1 MFGKNHNFGVYWTW
15 IYCIESND
23 RNQIWG
29 WTPIPWK
36 WQPLCW
42 DARNT
47 PKTLC
52 KRTICSKRPEV
63 QGAAFTA
70 HVVRCSQLPSNL
82 FLVGDL
88 EHFLFFH
95 ILGTII
101 PTLTNSIIFERGRA
115 QPPTRFPLV
124 SEFGLPQLTIF
135 RCTLCHQKLSQKGCR
150 KIPWFQ
156 GLSHNYLVG
165 ADWNIWLIFPFSW
178 EYGKNNIF
186 PTDFP
191 YIWIVFQCF
200 SIFFHFIFPFSWECH
215 NPNWRTHMF
224 RGVTT
229 NQLPD
234 GHVGTWNHLSFS
246 CHGQF
251 STWSNNFPPHMYANI
266 TSTAWMVVYG
276 SIM

>member
-1 MFGKNHNFGVYWTW
+1 MFGKNHDFGVYWTW

-29 WTPIPWK
+29 WTPIPENGS
-36 WQPLCW
+36 LC
-42 DARNT
+42 AEMPET
-47 PKTLC
+47 PQKPCVKEQFVLNALRF
-52 KRTICSKRPEV
+52 K
-63 QGAAFTA
+63 A
-70 HVVRCSQLPSNL
+70 QLLLPMSCVAPNYL
-82 FLVGDL
+82 PIYSWLVIWNI
-88 EHFLFFH
+88 FFFH

-101 PTLTNSIIFERGRA
+101 PTLTNSIIFQRGRA

-186 PTDFP
+186 STDFP

-200 SIFFHFIFPFSWECH
+200 SIFSILFFHS
-215 NPNWRTHMF
+215 
-224 RGVTT
+224 
-229 NQLPD
+229 
-234 GHVGTWNHLSFS
+234 VGNVIIPTDELICSE
-246 CHGQF
+246 G
-251 STWSNNFPPHMYANI
+251 
-266 TSTAWMVVYG
+266 
-276 SIM
+276 